1 MQTTSMGLVKAA
13 KLRLVRVEIP
23 RPLGR
28 SRPYQVGLYGQV
40 ERRACHEN
48 NILCYGMLCL
58 RLKKTP
64 QLQIFTKLC
73 LVRSYN
79 TEQ

>member
-48 NILCYGMLCL
+48 NILCYSMLCL
-58 RLKKTP
+58 RLKNATTSNIYKIT
-64 QLQIFTKLC
+64 LG
-73 LVRSYN
+73 
-79 TEQ
+79 